1 MSEYL
6 MAMTYD
12 ECPVENVWE
21 EMNDY
26 ILDESI
32 ELNSQLKTIAKAD
45 VAPVVRVFKINDK
58 QSTFIKEI
66 RYEEY
71 QCNYEKWA

>member
-1 MSEYL
+1 

-26 ILDESI
+26 VIDESI
-32 ELNSQLKTIAKAD
+32 DLNTQLKTIAKTD
-45 VAPVVRVFKINDK
+45 VAPVVHVYKINGE
-58 QSTFIKEI
+58 QSTFIKEV

-71 QCNYEKWA
+71 QCNCEKWA